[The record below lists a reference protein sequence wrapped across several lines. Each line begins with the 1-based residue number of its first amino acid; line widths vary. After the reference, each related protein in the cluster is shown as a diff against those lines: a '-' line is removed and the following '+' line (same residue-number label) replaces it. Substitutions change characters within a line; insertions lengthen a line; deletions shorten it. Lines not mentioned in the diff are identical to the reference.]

1 MASRPSTPGSTSS
14 RERLLRAA
22 KHLFAAGGY
31 EHTATSAIARAAG
44 TSESQLMRYFG
55 GKVGLL
61 DAVFDAAW
69 VDLNRRIDRATAR
82 PEAPPDTLL
91 RIIETVTG
99 VLARDPDLATL
110 FLFEARRIRGG
121 GPGVRLSSGFT
132 AFNDRVKAIVKS
144 GVASGAFRSGLD
156 AAAVTAGVLG
166 AAESMARER
175 LMMRRRGGRAFGER
189 EIRRTLDAMVAGLS
203 GEAAPQRRHA
213 AAGRVRTSDAS

>member
-1 MASRPSTPGSTSS
+1 MATRSSTPERTSS
-14 RERLLRAA
+14 RDRLLRAA

-69 VDLNRRIDRATAR
+69 VGLNRRIDRAVAR
-82 PEAPPDTLL
+82 PGTAPDRLL

-99 VLARDPDLATL
+99 ALNRDPDLATL

-121 GPGVRLSSGFT
+121 GPTVRLSSGFS
-132 AFNDRVKAIVKS
+132 AFDDRIKAVVKA
-144 GVASGAFRSGLD
+144 GLASGAFRPALD

-166 AAESMARER
+166 AAEAMTRER
-175 LMMRRRGGRAFGER
+175 LMKRRLGGRAFGER
-189 EIRRTLDAMVAGLS
+189 EIRRTLEAMVAGLKK
-203 GEAAPQRRHA
+203 
-213 AAGRVRTSDAS
+213 